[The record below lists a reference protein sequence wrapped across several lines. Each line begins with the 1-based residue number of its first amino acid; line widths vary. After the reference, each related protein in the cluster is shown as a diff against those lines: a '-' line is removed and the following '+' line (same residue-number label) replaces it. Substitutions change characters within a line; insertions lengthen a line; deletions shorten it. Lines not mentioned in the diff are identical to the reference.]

1 MKKVKNREHTIEFTK
16 DKLDKT
22 IKTVKAG
29 TWLFAKGIE
38 GLCLYVGKF
47 KHTYYAHWG
56 IKIVKPDG
64 KRTTTGKK
72 KKLGSYELP
81 LSEIKSRLRAN
92 YDEWKNQSKRTN
104 GASTEAT
111 VADLVK
117 SFISK
122 GDVTPL

>member
-1 MKKVKNREHTIEFTK
+1 M
-16 DKLDKT
+16 
-22 IKTVKAG
+22 
-29 TWLFAKGIE
+29 
-38 GLCLYVGKF
+38 
-47 KHTYYAHWG
+47 G

-122 GDVTPL
+122 GASGQRIRSRNRLEYKAKTVQGYISSLTAHVLCEGKKSHRIYGVI